1 MKKSIKLFAVL
12 LVTIMFATNTFASE
26 LGLKMA
32 NLHLAPPTKSSSKKS
47 SKGSSGDKAFEGK
60 GSKTLLLGLGGSNMF
75 TIFPKNSDA
84 YLGYD
89 DFYGTRSFFT
99 PISGGISVDGE
110 FGVHKYVGIGFHT
123 GFFGS
128 RSIYSSGFFGRLAG
142 YDYSYTYSG
151 IYIPLGLIANFHFYQ
166 LIEDKTSKD
175 IHGDKLDLYVGANL
189 GSGIAIAVP
198 TRSLKDDGAKTSIGA
213 LAYGGVQFGVR
224 YFFNPKIGVFAEV
237 GYGKTFANGGVA
249 FKL

>member
-60 GSKTLLLGLGGSNMF
+60 GSKTVSLGLGLSSYIGSF
-75 TIFPKNSDA
+75 GKGGFNS
-84 YLGYD
+84 YFGGRSYYGYGYGLGYGA
-89 DFYGTRSFFT
+89 FWYSGTL
-99 PISGGISVDGE
+99 SVHAE
-110 FGVHKYVGIGFHT
+110 FGVHDYVGVGIVTGIG
-123 GFFGS
+123 GRAYRGS
-128 RSIYSSGFFGRLAG
+128 GNGGVLYVPVGVQ
-142 YDYSYTYSG
+142 
-151 IYIPLGLIANFHFYQ
+151 ANFHFYQ

-175 IHGDKLDLYVGANL
+175 IHGDKLDLYAGLNV
-189 GSGIAIAVP
+189 GSGLAVGFP
-198 TRSLKDDGAKTSIGA
+198 ANSNTIGG
-213 LAYGGVQFGVR
+213 LLFVGPQVGVK
-224 YFFNPKIGVFAEV
+224 YFFKPKIGIYAEV
-237 GYGKTFANGGVA
+237 GYGKSVFEAGIS